1 MLRKPAELFYP
12 VSGVLTKAP
21 AETWRVYGPLFHAH
35 ATPTMTAQLLAALA
49 QVEAAGNPLATPGWR
64 WRLTGQPFQVYRP
77 ASTAVGMLQITD
89 GTFAEAKRYCIHD
102 HAVTEDGPWTSFRSC
117 WFNSLYLRVVPSHA
131 VEMTSALLD
140 RRVSETLQRHRLG
153 AATLA
158 QKQDLAAIIHLCGAA
173 SGDVYARR
181 QFRLAPQQRC
191 GEHDAAAYLSRVN
204 AMQRLFAQLR

>member
-1 MLRKPAELFYP
+1 VLRKPAELLYP
-12 VSGVLTKAP
+12 VRGVLTKAP
-21 AETWRVYGPLFHAH
+21 AETWRIYGPLFHAH

-49 QVEAAGNPLATPGWR
+49 QVEAAGNPLATPEWR
-64 WRLTGQPFQVYRP
+64 WRLTAQPFQVYRP

-102 HAVTEDGPWTSFRSC
+102 HAVAEDGPWTSLRSC

-140 RRVSETLQRHRLG
+140 HKVRSILAGKPATLQQQR
-153 AATLA
+153 
-158 QKQDLAAIIHLCGAA
+158 DLAAIIHLCGAA

-181 QFRLAPQQRC
+181 QFKLAPQQRC